1 MHGFPYLYWPLFKAE
16 MVDGFGVAVIMAG
29 GCRCLA
35 ALTLRGPFVPVCMKC
50 RLLFL
55 GCFGYVRLMLL

>member
-1 MHGFPYLYWPLFKAE
+1 

-35 ALTLRGPFVPVCMKC
+35 ALALRGPFVLVCMKC